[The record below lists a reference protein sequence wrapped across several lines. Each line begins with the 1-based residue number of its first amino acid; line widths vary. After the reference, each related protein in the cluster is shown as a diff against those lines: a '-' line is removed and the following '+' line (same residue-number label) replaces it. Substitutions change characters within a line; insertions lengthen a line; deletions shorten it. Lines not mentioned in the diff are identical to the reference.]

1 MLIFPAI
8 DLYQGKAVRLYQG
21 DYDQMTVYDPD
32 PLNTVRKFE
41 AAGAKQLH
49 LVDLEG
55 AKTGETSNLPT
66 IERLASQTGL
76 FIEVGG
82 GIRNMDTVRRY
93 LDAGASR
100 VILGTAAITDPEFTA
115 QAVARYGKKIAVGA
129 DLKNGRVAIKGWL
142 ETSQETWEAFFQR
155 METLGVRTIICTDI
169 SKDGAMAGTNL
180 ALYQNLAHRFS
191 MDIIASGGV
200 SSLADIRNLKAA
212 GVAGAIIGKA
222 YYTGAIDL
230 AQAVALGEGGEEP

>member
-8 DLYQGKAVRLYQG
+8 DLYLGKAVRLYQG
-21 DYDQMTVYDPD
+21 DYNQMTVYDPD

-41 AAGAKQLH
+41 EAGAKQLH

-115 QAVARYGKKIAVGA
+115 QAVAQYGKKIAVGA

-142 ETSQETWEAFFQR
+142 ETSQETWEVFFQR

-200 SSLADIRNLKAA
+200 SSLSDIRNLKAA